1 MRPTHHIQQIPAVIK
16 DIFDC
21 IVAPRLSVN
30 YFNSSPFI
38 NVRSLT
44 YSYDCLP
51 YVTWRHTC
59 VLKTCVLVSKLV
71 FKVLILNI
79 LVLDSVLVNVSVN
92 EDVVEIKPCLPVF
105 VVCWLLNHWMLTSY
119 ILIKR
124 PTFSWLH
131 MIFLNQSIK
140 CGDSRLV
147 IFQQC
152 SSQVGCR
159 RDISLLQTV
168 RVCQT

>member
-1 MRPTHHIQQIPAVIK
+1 
-16 DIFDC
+16 
-21 IVAPRLSVN
+21 
-30 YFNSSPFI
+30 
-38 NVRSLT
+38 
-44 YSYDCLP
+44 
-51 YVTWRHTC
+51 
-59 VLKTCVLVSKLV
+59 
-71 FKVLILNI
+71 
-79 LVLDSVLVNVSVN
+79 
-92 EDVVEIKPCLPVF
+92 
-105 VVCWLLNHWMLTSY
+105 MLTSY

-168 RVCQT
+168 PDVVTVHYLSNVSVHFTTILCRRS